1 MTTINPT
8 EYRTNARSMF
18 KQIGMLIA
26 TALLGGL
33 ISGWGIVT
41 GMRIELAEFSKD
53 IVFIR
58 EDLKRV
64 ESSRSL
70 LISHQAKIVALEII
84 SSNNRDSIISLK
96 QATKEMYTKLDA
108 REDKQDLI
116 DLIKSL
122 RP

>member
-1 MTTINPT
+1 MST

-33 ISGWGIVT
+33 VSGWGIVT

-53 IVFIR
+53 IGFIR
-58 EDLKRV
+58 EDMERL
-64 ESSRSL
+64 ESGRSL
-70 LISHQAKIVALEII
+70 LVSHQAKIIALEII
-84 SSNNRDSIISLK
+84 SNNNRESIIQLK
-96 QATKEMYTKLDA
+96 QAARGMYTKLDA

-116 DLIKSL
+116 DLIKTIKH
-122 RP
+122 